1 MHKLI
6 IYSIRFLIV
15 DKKIRIGGIVAALI
29 VSIVILTSPS
39 SPPPI
44 PEPPKNNTQNQFI
57 EILAT
62 NLEKPWSIDFAD
74 KRIFISEK
82 GGTIRVIDSGELLD
96 DPLVTL
102 RTADVFDGG
111 LLGIAVH
118 PNFEQNNILYAYY
131 TYSEEGEL
139 WNKLIQIKE
148 SDSKIIEAKTIL
160 DKVPGSSFSNGG
172 IIKFGPDSKLYVGTG
187 IVSDLSHESQNLE
200 SLQGKILR
208 LNDDGTVP
216 DDNPFDD
223 SLVYTYGH
231 RNPKGMAWDSLG
243 NFYLTEIGPTK
254 NDEINL
260 ITAGKNYGWPDVQ
273 CYSTNTEFVNPL
285 KCFDPSLEP
294 GGIIFY
300 TGDKLGLEN
309 FMILASQKASNLYK
323 AEVDENGVNLEGS
336 ILSGVGR
343 IRDVAQGPD
352 GYLYVITS
360 NTDGKAFPSDDD
372 DKLLRIM
379 K

>member
-118 PNFEQNNILYAYY
+118 PL
-131 TYSEEGEL
+131 S
-139 WNKLIQIKE
+139 LIH
-148 SDSKIIEAKTIL
+148 
-160 DKVPGSSFSNGG
+160 N
-172 IIKFGPDSKLYVGTG
+172 
-187 IVSDLSHESQNLE
+187 
-200 SLQGKILR
+200 
-208 LNDDGTVP
+208 
-216 DDNPFDD
+216 
-223 SLVYTYGH
+223 
-231 RNPKGMAWDSLG
+231 
-243 NFYLTEIGPTK
+243 
-254 NDEINL
+254 
-260 ITAGKNYGWPDVQ
+260 
-273 CYSTNTEFVNPL
+273 
-285 KCFDPSLEP
+285 
-294 GGIIFY
+294 
-300 TGDKLGLEN
+300 
-309 FMILASQKASNLYK
+309 
-323 AEVDENGVNLEGS
+323 
-336 ILSGVGR
+336 
-343 IRDVAQGPD
+343 
-352 GYLYVITS
+352 
-360 NTDGKAFPSDDD
+360 
-372 DKLLRIM
+372 
-379 K
+379 